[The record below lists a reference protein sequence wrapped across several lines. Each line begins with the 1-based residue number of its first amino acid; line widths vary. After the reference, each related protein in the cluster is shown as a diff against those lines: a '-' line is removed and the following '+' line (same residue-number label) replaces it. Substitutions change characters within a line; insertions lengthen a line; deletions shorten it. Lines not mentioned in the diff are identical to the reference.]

1 MKYCFGRGE
10 HVLLAMAV
18 VGFAAVAAPTAN
30 ARDWLRIPRLSY
42 ASDAELPPLM
52 RTGFILAPDINF
64 NDEVSLGG
72 SGGALLQDTDGF
84 SIGAKLG
91 YDKQIGDVVLGVMT
105 DGYYSFADGDGR
117 GAGAGVYESELNYY
131 GTVRGRL
138 GYAFGR
144 FMLYGTAGY
153 AYGQL
158 EVKNVVT
165 GASDSEM
172 LSGWVYGGG
181 LEFVWNSD
189 ITLHAGYRRI
199 DFDDQTFSV
208 LPAGRNNLSPEM
220 DVLDFG
226 LVRRF

>member
-1 MKYCFGRGE
+1 MKPYLGRSKV
-10 HVLLAMAV
+10 VLLAAI
-18 VGFAAVAAPTAN
+18 AAVSAAPCAS
-30 ARDWLRIPRLSY
+30 ADWFRIPRLSY
-42 ASDAELPPLM
+42 ATTAELPPLM

-64 NDEVSLGG
+64 NDEVRLGG
-72 SGGALLQDTDGF
+72 SGGALLKKTDGI
-84 SIGAKLG
+84 SVGAKFG
-91 YDKQIGDVVLGVMT
+91 YDKQIGDIVLGVIT
-105 DGYYSFADGDGR
+105 DGYYSFADGNGR

-144 FMLYGTAGY
+144 FMVYGTAGY
-153 AYGQL
+153 AYGDL
-158 EVKNVVT
+158 EVKNSIT
-165 GASDSEM
+165 GASDSEFM
-172 LSGWVYGGG
+172 SGWVYGGG

-199 DFDDQTFSV
+199 DFNDQAFSV
-208 LPAGRNNLSPEM
+208 LPAGQTKLSPEI